1 MTIVARSFLYAVGIG
16 SNRAGRQG
24 TTPTQIVAAALDA
37 LDDSPLSLLDAGPI
51 VHSAPIGPSL
61 RRYANCAALIA
72 SPLMPDD
79 ILELLHDIEARFGR
93 KRHQRWG
100 ARSLD
105 LDLILW
111 SEGSFAADGL
121 TIPHRA
127 FRERDFV
134 LGPLVKIAPEWHDPL
149 TGLSIRQLWTRLQRA
164 KPVDRFA
171 APH

>member
-1 MTIVARSFLYAVGIG
+1 VTITARSFLYAVGIG
-16 SNRAGRQG
+16 SNRAGRHG
-24 TTPTQIVAAALDA
+24 STPAQIVAAALNA
-37 LDDSPLSLLDAGPI
+37 LDDNPLSLLDAGPI
-51 VHSAPIGPSL
+51 VHSAPIGPSS

-79 ILELLHDIEARFGR
+79 MLELLHNIEARFGR

-121 TIPHRA
+121 TIPHPA
-127 FRERDFV
+127 FRDRDFV
-134 LGPLVKIAPEWHDPL
+134 LGPLAQIAPEWHDPL
-149 TGLSIRQLWTRLQRA
+149 TGLSIRQLLARLQRA